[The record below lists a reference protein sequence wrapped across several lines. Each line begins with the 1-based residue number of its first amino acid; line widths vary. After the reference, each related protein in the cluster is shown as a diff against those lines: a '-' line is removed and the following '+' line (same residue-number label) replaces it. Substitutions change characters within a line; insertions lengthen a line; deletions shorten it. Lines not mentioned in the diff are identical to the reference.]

1 MNEYFLNYIL
11 AFVAFRIPIN
21 MKLLLITLF
30 KVFVFQTQSTDSLRV
45 ITQKEVI
52 QRKID
57 SLVNSPFLENGFFGI
72 SIKSVNSDKNIVEC
86 NAKKSLHPASTMK
99 LISSATALMA
109 LGEDFK
115 YSTILEYS
123 GQIKDSVLIGN
134 IIIRGSGDPSL
145 GSWRFKN
152 QPDYKQLTDKWVKK
166 IKELGVK
173 EIRGRIF
180 GDGSFFD
187 ENVVPDTW
195 TWGDTGN
202 YYGAGSYGLNM
213 NENMYWVTFKPS
225 NYMESSTLV
234 KTSPDLPYYQK
245 INRVLTDKSGTGDQ
259 VNIYSTPYQDVLIM
273 QGFVP
278 AGNDFS
284 VKGSIP
290 DPALFSAYFLQK
302 KLLENGI
309 TVSETPL
316 SYLEVNKKNI
326 YYPKPFQTS
335 QIDTLNSPPLCDLA
349 RECNFQSINL
359 YAETFLKTPSVL
371 MNLGSSTEDAI
382 MGLKQIWQTKNVK
395 LDGLKMKD
403 GSGLSPSNGITP
415 NNMTDVLKAM
425 YLEKS
430 FGAFYESIPIVGV
443 SGTVANLGKKSRAVG
458 NVRAKSGSIDGVRA
472 YAGYFT
478 ARNGEMICFSMM
490 LNKYNSDLGSA
501 TRELEKLIILMVE
514 L

>member
-1 MNEYFLNYIL
+1 
-11 AFVAFRIPIN
+11 
-21 MKLLLITLF
+21 MKLILITLF
-30 KVFVFQTQSTDSLRV
+30 KYFAFQTQSPDSLIV
-45 ITQKEVI
+45 TTSHEVI

-57 SLVNSPFLENGFFGI
+57 SLVNSPFLENGFLGL
-72 SIKSVNSDKNIVEC
+72 SIKSVNSDKNIVEY
-86 NAKKSLHPASTMK
+86 NAKKSLQPASTMK

-115 YSTILEYS
+115 YLTIIEYS
-123 GQIKDSVLIGN
+123 GQIKDSILIGN
-134 IIIRGSGDPSL
+134 IIIKGSGDPSL

-152 QPDYKQLTDKWVKK
+152 QLDYKQLTNRWAKK
-166 IKELGVK
+166 IKELGIK

-180 GDGSFFD
+180 GDGSLFD
-187 ENVVPDTW
+187 ENVLPDTW
-195 TWGDTGN
+195 SWGDMGN
-202 YYGAGSYGLNM
+202 YYGAGAYGLNL
-213 NENMYWVTFKPS
+213 NENLYWVTFKPS
-225 NYMESSTLV
+225 NYLESALLV

-278 AGNDFS
+278 EGKDFS

-309 TVSETPL
+309 NVLETPL
-316 SYLEVNKKNI
+316 SYLEANKKNI
-326 YYPKPFQTS
+326 YYQKPLLTT
-335 QIDTLNSPPLCDLA
+335 QIDTLSSPSLRDLA
-349 RECNFQSINL
+349 KECNFQSINL
-359 YAETFLKTPSVL
+359 YAETFLKTSSVL
-371 MNLGSSTEDAI
+371 LNLGSSTEDAI
-382 MGLKQIWQTKNVK
+382 KGLKQIWQAKNVK
-395 LDGLKMKD
+395 LEGFKMKD
-403 GSGLSPSNGITP
+403 GSGLSPANGITP

-443 SGTVANLGKKSRAVG
+443 CGTVSNLCKKTKAVG

-472 YAGYFT
+472 YSGYFT
-478 ARNGEMICFSMM
+478 AQNGEMMCFSMM
-490 LNKYNSDLGSA
+490 LNKYNSEFGSA
-501 TRELEKLIILMVE
+501 TRELEKLIVLMVE

>member
-1 MNEYFLNYIL
+1 
-11 AFVAFRIPIN
+11 
-21 MKLLLITLF
+21 MKLSLITLF
-30 KVFVFQTQSTDSLRV
+30 KIFVFQTQSIDSLKV
-45 ITQKEVI
+45 ITPQEII

-57 SLVNSPFLENGFFGI
+57 SLTNSPFLENGFLGI
-72 SIKSVNSDKNIVEC
+72 SIKSVNSDKNIVEF

-109 LGEDFK
+109 LGEDYK

-123 GQIKDSVLIGN
+123 GLIKDSVLIGN
-134 IIIRGSGDPSL
+134 IIIKGSGDPSL

-152 QPDYKQLTDKWVKK
+152 QPDYKQLTDRWTKK
-166 IKELGVK
+166 IKDLGIK

-180 GDGSFFD
+180 GDSSFFD
-187 ENVVPDTW
+187 ENVLPDSW
-195 TWGDTGN
+195 TWGDVGN

-213 NENMYWVTFKPS
+213 NENLYWVTFKPA
-225 NYMESSTLV
+225 NYMESAPLV

-245 INRVLTDKSGTGDQ
+245 INRVLTDKTGTGDQ

-278 AGNDFS
+278 KGNDFS

-302 KLLENGI
+302 KLSENGI
-309 TVSETPL
+309 SVLETPL
-316 SYLEVNKKNI
+316 SYLEANKKNI
-326 YYPKPFQTS
+326 YYQKPLQIV
-335 QIDTLNSPPLCDLA
+335 QIDTLNSPPLRDLA

-382 MGLKQIWQTKNVK
+382 KGLKQIWQTKNVK
-395 LDGLKMKD
+395 LEGLKMKD

-443 SGTVANLGKKSRAVG
+443 SGTVSNLGKKSKAVG

-478 ARNGEMICFSMM
+478 ARNGEMMCFSMI
-490 LNKYNSDLGSA
+490 LNKYNSDFGSA
-501 TRELEKLIILMVE
+501 TRELEKLMILMVE

>member
-1 MNEYFLNYIL
+1 
-11 AFVAFRIPIN
+11 

-30 KVFVFQTQSTDSLRV
+30 KYLAFQTQSTDSLKV
-45 ITQKEVI
+45 TTPQEII

-57 SLVNSPFLENGFFGI
+57 SLVNSPFLENGFLGL
-72 SIKSVNSDKNIVEC
+72 SIKSVNSDKNIVEY
-86 NAKKSLHPASTMK
+86 NAKKSLQPASTMK
-99 LISSATALMA
+99 LISSATAFIT

-115 YSTILEYS
+115 YLTILEYS
-123 GQIKDSVLIGN
+123 GQIKDSILIGN
-134 IIIRGSGDPSL
+134 IIIKGSGDPSL

-152 QPDYKQLTDKWVKK
+152 QPDYKQLTDRWAKK
-166 IKELGVK
+166 IKELGIK

-180 GDGSFFD
+180 GDGSLFD
-187 ENVVPDTW
+187 ENVLPDTW
-195 TWGDTGN
+195 SWGDMGN
-202 YYGAGSYGLNM
+202 YYGAGAYGLNM
-213 NENMYWVTFKPS
+213 NENLYWVTFKPS
-225 NYMESSTLV
+225 NYLESAPLV

-278 AGNDFS
+278 EGKDFS

-309 TVSETPL
+309 SVLEMPL
-316 SYLEVNKKNI
+316 SYLAASKKNI
-326 YYPKPFQTS
+326 YYQKPLQTT
-335 QIDTLNSPPLCDLA
+335 QIDTLSSPSLRNLA
-349 RECNFQSINL
+349 KECNFQSINL

-371 MNLGSSTEDAI
+371 LNLGSSTEEAI
-382 MGLKQIWQTKNVK
+382 KGLKQIWHTKNVK
-395 LDGLKMKD
+395 LEGFKMKD
-403 GSGLSPSNGITP
+403 GSGLSPAKGITP

-443 SGTVANLGKKSRAVG
+443 CGTVSNLCKKTKAVG

-472 YAGYFT
+472 YSGFFT
-478 ARNGEMICFSMM
+478 AQNGEMMCFSMI
-490 LNKYNSDLGSA
+490 LNKYDSEFGSA

>member
-1 MNEYFLNYIL
+1 
-11 AFVAFRIPIN
+11 

-30 KVFVFQTQSTDSLRV
+30 KIFIFQTQSSDSLKV
-45 ITQKEVI
+45 ITPKEVI

-57 SLVNSPFLENGFFGI
+57 SLVNSPFLENGFLGL
-72 SIKSVNSDKNIVEC
+72 SIKSVNSDKNIVEY
-86 NAKKSLHPASTMK
+86 NAKKSLQPASTMK
-99 LISSATALMA
+99 LISSATAFIA

-115 YSTILEYS
+115 YLTILEYS
-123 GQIKDSVLIGN
+123 GQIKDSILIGN
-134 IIIRGSGDPSL
+134 IIIKGSGDPSL

-152 QPDYKQLTDKWVKK
+152 QPDYKQLTDRWAKK
-166 IKELGVK
+166 IKELGIR

-180 GDGSFFD
+180 GDGSLFD
-187 ENVVPDTW
+187 ENVLPDTW
-195 TWGDTGN
+195 SWGDMGN
-202 YYGAGSYGLNM
+202 YYGAGAYGLNM
-213 NENMYWVTFKPS
+213 NENLYWVTFKPS
-225 NYMESSTLV
+225 NYMESAPIL

-278 AGNDFS
+278 EGKDFS

-309 TVSETPL
+309 NVLETPL
-316 SYLEVNKKNI
+316 SYLEANKKNI
-326 YYPKPFQTS
+326 YYQKPLQTF
-335 QIDTLNSPPLCDLA
+335 QIDTLSSPTLRDLA
-349 RECNFQSINL
+349 KECNFQSINL

-371 MNLGSSTEDAI
+371 LNLGSSTEDAI
-382 MGLKQIWQTKNVK
+382 KGLKQIWHTKNVK
-395 LDGLKMKD
+395 LEGFKMKD
-403 GSGLSPSNGITP
+403 GSGLSPANGITP

-443 SGTVANLGKKSRAVG
+443 CGTVSNLCKKTKAVG

-472 YAGYFT
+472 YSGYFT
-478 ARNGEMICFSMM
+478 AQNGEMMCFSMM
-490 LNKYNSDLGSA
+490 LNKYNSEFGSA
-501 TRELEKLIILMVE
+501 TRELEKLIVLMVE

>member
-1 MNEYFLNYIL
+1 
-11 AFVAFRIPIN
+11 

-30 KVFVFQTQSTDSLRV
+30 KFLAFQTQSTDSLKV
-45 ITQKEVI
+45 ITAQEVI

-57 SLVNSPFLENGFFGI
+57 SLVNSPFLENGFLGI
-72 SIKSVNSDKNIVEC
+72 SIKSVNSDKNIVEY
-86 NAKKSLHPASTMK
+86 NAKKSLQPASTMK
-99 LISSATALMA
+99 LISSATALIS

-123 GQIKDSVLIGN
+123 GEIKDSILVGN
-134 IIIRGSGDPSL
+134 VIIKGSGDPSL
-145 GSWRFKN
+145 GSWRFKS
-152 QPDYKQLTDKWVKK
+152 QPDYKQLIDRWTKK
-166 IKELGVK
+166 IKELGIK

-213 NENMYWVTFKPS
+213 NENLYWVTFKPS
-225 NYMESSTLV
+225 NYMESAPIV

-245 INRVLTDKSGTGDQ
+245 INRVLTDKAGTGDQ

-278 AGNDFS
+278 EGKDFS

-302 KLLENGI
+302 KLLENG
-309 TVSETPL
+309 VMVLETPL
-316 SYLEVNKKNI
+316 SYLEANKKNI
-326 YYPKPFQTS
+326 LFQKPLQTTK
-335 QIDTLNSPPLCDLA
+335 IDTLSSPALRDLA

-371 MNLGSSTEDAI
+371 MNLGNSTEDAI
-382 MGLKQIWQTKNVK
+382 KGLKQIWQTKNVK
-395 LDGLKMKD
+395 LEGLKMKD
-403 GSGLSPSNGITP
+403 GSGLSPANGITP

-443 SGTVANLGKKSRAVG
+443 CGTVSNLCKKTKAVG

-478 ARNGEMICFSMM
+478 AKNGEMMCFSMM

-501 TRELEKLIILMVE
+501 TRELEKLIIMMVE

>member
-1 MNEYFLNYIL
+1 
-11 AFVAFRIPIN
+11 

-30 KVFVFQTQSTDSLRV
+30 KIFIFQTQSSDSLKV
-45 ITQKEVI
+45 ITPKEVI

-57 SLVNSPFLENGFFGI
+57 SLVNSPFLENGFLGL
-72 SIKSVNSDKNIVEC
+72 SIKSVNSDKNIVEY
-86 NAKKSLHPASTMK
+86 NAKKSLQPASTMK
-99 LISSATALMA
+99 LISSATAFIA

-115 YSTILEYS
+115 YLTILEYS
-123 GQIKDSVLIGN
+123 GQIKDSILIGN
-134 IIIRGSGDPSL
+134 IIIKGSGDPSL

-152 QPDYKQLTDKWVKK
+152 QPDYKQLTDRWAKK
-166 IKELGVK
+166 IKELGIK

-180 GDGSFFD
+180 GDGSLFD
-187 ENVVPDTW
+187 ENVLPDTW
-195 TWGDTGN
+195 SWGDMGN

-213 NENMYWVTFKPS
+213 NENLYWVTFKPS
-225 NYMESSTLV
+225 NYMESAPIL

-278 AGNDFS
+278 KGNDFS

-309 TVSETPL
+309 NVSETPL
-316 SYLEVNKKNI
+316 SYLEANKKNI
-326 YYPKPFQTS
+326 YYQKPIQTF
-335 QIDTLNSPPLCDLA
+335 QIDTLNSPNLRDLA

-382 MGLKQIWQTKNVK
+382 KGLKQIWQTKNVK
-395 LDGLKMKD
+395 LEGLKMKD
-403 GSGLSPSNGITP
+403 GSGLSPANGITP
-415 NNMTDVLKAM
+415 NNMTDVLKVM

-443 SGTVANLGKKSRAVG
+443 CGTVSNLCKKTKAVG

-478 ARNGEMICFSMM
+478 ARNGEMMCFSMM
-490 LNKYNSDLGSA
+490 LNKYNSDLGNA
-501 TRELEKLIILMVE
+501 TRELEKLMILMVE

>member
-1 MNEYFLNYIL
+1 
-11 AFVAFRIPIN
+11 
-21 MKLLLITLF
+21 MKLLLIALL
-30 KVFVFQTQSTDSLRV
+30 KIFVFQTQPTDSLKV
-45 ITQKEVI
+45 ITSQEVI

-57 SLVNSPFLENGFFGI
+57 SLVNSPFLENGFLGL
-72 SIKSVNSDKNIVEC
+72 SIKSVNSDKNIVEY

-123 GQIKDSVLIGN
+123 GTIKDSILVGN
-134 IIIRGSGDPSL
+134 IIIKGSGDPSL
-145 GSWRFKN
+145 GSWRFKT
-152 QPDYKQLTDKWVKK
+152 QPDYKQITDRWVKK

-173 EIRGRIF
+173 EIKGRIF

-187 ENVVPDTW
+187 ENVVPDEW
-195 TWGDTGN
+195 IWGDMGN

-213 NENMYWVTFKPS
+213 NENLYWVTFKPT
-225 NYMESSTLV
+225 NYLESAPIV

-278 AGNDFS
+278 SGNDFS

-302 KLLENGI
+302 KLIENGI
-309 TVSETPL
+309 AILESPL
-316 SYLEVNKKNI
+316 SYLEANKKNI
-326 YYPKPFQTS
+326 YYQKPLQTI
-335 QIDTLNSPPLCDLA
+335 QIDTLNSLPLRDLA

-371 MNLGSSTEDAI
+371 MNLGSSTEEAI
-382 MGLKQIWQTKNVK
+382 KGLKQIWQTKNVK
-395 LDGLKMKD
+395 LEGLKMKD
-403 GSGLSPSNGITP
+403 GSGLSPANGITS
-415 NNMTDVLKAM
+415 NNMTDVLKTM

-443 SGTVANLGKKSRAVG
+443 SGTVLNLGKKSRAIG

-478 ARNGEMICFSMM
+478 ARNGEMMCFSMM
-490 LNKYNSDLGSA
+490 LNKYNADLGSA
-501 TRELEKLIILMVE
+501 TRELEKLMILMVE

>member
-1 MNEYFLNYIL
+1 
-11 AFVAFRIPIN
+11 

-30 KVFVFQTQSTDSLRV
+30 KYLAFQTKSSDSLKV
-45 ITQKEVI
+45 TIPQEVI

-57 SLVNSPFLENGFFGI
+57 SLVNSPFLENGFLGL
-72 SIKSVNSDKNIVEC
+72 SIKSVNSDKNIVEY
-86 NAKKSLHPASTMK
+86 NARKSLQPASTMK
-99 LISSATALMA
+99 LISSATAFIA

-115 YSTILEYS
+115 YLTILEYS
-123 GQIKDSVLIGN
+123 GQIKDSILIGN
-134 IIIRGSGDPSL
+134 IIIKGSGDPSL

-152 QPDYKQLTDKWVKK
+152 QPDYKQLTDRWAKK
-166 IKELGVK
+166 IKELGIR

-180 GDGSFFD
+180 GDGSLFD
-187 ENVVPDTW
+187 ENVLPDTW
-195 TWGDTGN
+195 SWGDMGN

-213 NENMYWVTFKPS
+213 NENLYWVTFKPS
-225 NYMESSTLV
+225 NYKESAPIL

-273 QGFVP
+273 QGLVP
-278 AGNDFS
+278 EGKDFS

-309 TVSETPL
+309 NVLETPL
-316 SYLEVNKKNI
+316 SYLEANKKNI
-326 YYPKPFQTS
+326 YYQKPLQTF
-335 QIDTLNSPPLCDLA
+335 QIDTLSSPTLRDLA
-349 RECNFQSINL
+349 KECNFQSINL

-371 MNLGSSTEDAI
+371 LNLGSSTEDAI
-382 MGLKQIWQTKNVK
+382 KGLKQIWHTKNVK
-395 LDGLKMKD
+395 LEGFKMKD
-403 GSGLSPSNGITP
+403 GSGLSPANGITP

-443 SGTVANLGKKSRAVG
+443 CGTVSNLCKKTKAVG

-472 YAGYFT
+472 YSGYFT
-478 ARNGEMICFSMM
+478 AQNGEMMCFSMM
-490 LNKYNSDLGSA
+490 LNKYNSEFGSA
-501 TRELEKLIILMVE
+501 TRELEKLIVLMVE

>member
-1 MNEYFLNYIL
+1 
-11 AFVAFRIPIN
+11 

-30 KVFVFQTQSTDSLRV
+30 KIFIAPSQSSDSLKV
-45 ITQKEVI
+45 ITPQEVI
-52 QRKID
+52 QRKVD
-57 SLVNSPFLENGFFGI
+57 SLVNSPFLENGFLGI
-72 SIKSVNSDKNIVEC
+72 SIKSVNSDKNLVEI
-86 NAKKSLHPASTMK
+86 NAKKSLSPASTLK
-99 LISSATALMA
+99 LISSATALMT

-123 GQIKDSVLIGN
+123 GQLKDSVLIGN
-134 IIIRGSGDPSL
+134 IIIKGSGDPSL

-152 QPDYKQLTDKWVKK
+152 QPDYKQLTDRWVKK
-166 IKELGVK
+166 IKDLGIK

-187 ENVVPDTW
+187 ENVLPDTW

-202 YYGAGSYGLNM
+202 YYGAGAYGLNM
-213 NENMYWVTFKPS
+213 NENLYFVTFKPS
-225 NYMESSTLV
+225 NYMESANFIKTL
-234 KTSPDLPYYQK
+234 PDLPYYQK
-245 INRVLTDKSGTGDQ
+245 LNRVLTDKAGTGDQ

-278 AGNDFS
+278 EGKDFS

-302 KLLENGI
+302 KLLESGVN
-309 TVSETPL
+309 VLETPL
-316 SYLEVNKKNI
+316 SYLEANKKNI
-326 YYPKPFQTS
+326 YYQKPLQTF
-335 QIDTLNSPPLCDLA
+335 QIDTLSSPSLRDLA

-359 YAETFLKTPSVL
+359 YAETFLKTPAVM
-371 MNLGSSTEDAI
+371 MNLGSSTDDAI
-382 MGLKQIWQTKNVK
+382 KGLKQIWQTKNVK
-395 LDGLKMKD
+395 LEGLKMKD
-403 GSGLSPSNGITP
+403 GSGLSPANGITP

-443 SGTVANLGKKSRAVG
+443 CGTVSNLCKKTKAVG

-478 ARNGEMICFSMM
+478 ARNGEMYCFSMM
-490 LNKYNSDLGSA
+490 LNKYNSDFGSA

>member
-1 MNEYFLNYIL
+1 
-11 AFVAFRIPIN
+11 

-30 KVFVFQTQSTDSLRV
+30 KFLAFQTQSTDSLK
-45 ITQKEVI
+45 IIPSQDVI

-72 SIKSVNSDKNIVEC
+72 SIKSVNSDKNIVEY
-86 NAKKSLHPASTMK
+86 NAKKSLQPASTMK
-99 LISSATALMA
+99 LISTATALIA
-109 LGEDFK
+109 LGEDYK

-123 GQIKDSVLIGN
+123 GEIKDSVLIGN
-134 IIIRGSGDPSL
+134 IIIKGSGDPSL
-145 GSWRFKN
+145 GSWRFKS
-152 QPDYKQLTDKWVKK
+152 QPDYKQLIDRWTKK
-166 IKELGVK
+166 IKEIGIK

-213 NENMYWVTFKPS
+213 NENLYWVTFKPA
-225 NYMESSTLV
+225 NYMEFAPIL
-234 KTSPDLPYYQK
+234 KTSPDLPYFQK
-245 INRVLTDKSGTGDQ
+245 INRVLTDKVGTGDQ

-278 AGNDFS
+278 EGKDFS

-302 KLLENGI
+302 RLLENGVI
-309 TVSETPL
+309 VLESPL
-316 SYLEVNKKNI
+316 SYLEANKKNI
-326 YYPKPFQTS
+326 HYQKPLQTI
-335 QIDTLNSPPLCDLA
+335 QIDTLSSLPLRDLA

-382 MGLKQIWQTKNVK
+382 KGLKQIWQTKNVK
-395 LDGLKMKD
+395 LEGLKMKD
-403 GSGLSPSNGITP
+403 GSGLSPANGITP
-415 NNMTDVLKAM
+415 NNMTDILKAM

-443 SGTVANLGKKSRAVG
+443 SGTVSNLGKKSRAIG

-478 ARNGEMICFSMM
+478 AKNGEMMCFSMM
-490 LNKYNSDLGSA
+490 LNKYNSDFGSA

>member
-1 MNEYFLNYIL
+1 
-11 AFVAFRIPIN
+11 

-30 KVFVFQTQSTDSLRV
+30 KYLAFQTQLTDSLKV
-45 ITQKEVI
+45 ITPQEVI

-57 SLVNSPFLENGFFGI
+57 SLVNSPFLENGFLGL
-72 SIKSVNSDKNIVEC
+72 SIKSVNSDKNIVEF

-109 LGEDFK
+109 LGEDYR

-123 GQIKDSVLIGN
+123 GQIKDSILIGN
-134 IIIRGSGDPSL
+134 IIIRGSGDPAL

-152 QPDYKQLTDKWVKK
+152 QPDYKQLTDRWAKK
-166 IKELGVK
+166 IKDLGIK

-195 TWGDTGN
+195 SWGDTGN
-202 YYGAGSYGLNM
+202 YYGAGAYGLNM
-213 NENMYWVTFKPS
+213 NENLYWVTFKPE
-225 NYMESSTLV
+225 NYLESAPLV
-234 KTSPDLPYYQK
+234 KTSPELPYYHK
-245 INRVLTDKSGTGDQ
+245 INRVLTDKAGTGDQ

-278 AGNDFS
+278 EGKDFS

-290 DPALFSAYFLQK
+290 DPALFSGYFLQK
-302 KLLENGI
+302 KLVENGI
-309 TVSETPL
+309 AVLESPL
-316 SYLEVNKKNI
+316 SYLEANKKNVF
-326 YYPKPFQTS
+326 YQKPLQTT
-335 QIDTLNSPPLCDLA
+335 QIDTLYSPFLKDLA

-371 MNLGSSTEDAI
+371 MNLGSSTENAVK
-382 MGLKQIWQTKNVK
+382 GLNQIWQTKNVK
-395 LDGLKMKD
+395 LEGLKMKD
-403 GSGLSPSNGITP
+403 GSGLSPANGVTP

-430 FGAFYESIPIVGV
+430 FNSFYESIPIVGV
-443 SGTVANLGKKSRAVG
+443 SGTVQNLAKKSRAVG

-478 ARNGEMICFSMM
+478 ARNGEMMCFSMM
-490 LNKYNSDLGSA
+490 LNKYNSDFGNA
-501 TRELEKLIILMVE
+501 TRELEKLMILMVE

>member
-1 MNEYFLNYIL
+1 
-11 AFVAFRIPIN
+11 

-30 KVFVFQTQSTDSLRV
+30 KIFIFQTQSTDSLKV
-45 ITQKEVI
+45 ITQKEII

-72 SIKSVNSDKNIVEC
+72 SIKSVNSDKNIVEY

-109 LGEDFK
+109 LGEYFK

-152 QPDYKQLTDKWVKK
+152 QPDYKQLTDKWAKK
-166 IKELGVK
+166 IKDLGIK
-173 EIRGRIF
+173 EIKGRIF

-213 NENMYWVTFKPS
+213 NENLYYVTFKPS

-278 AGNDFS
+278 AGSDFS
-284 VKGSIP
+284 VKGSI
-290 DPALFSAYFLQK
+290 
-302 KLLENGI
+302 
-309 TVSETPL
+309 L
-316 SYLEVNKKNI
+316 SYLEANKKNI
-326 YYPKPFQTS
+326 YYSKPFQTS

-371 MNLGSSTEDAI
+371 MNLGSSTEDA
-382 MGLKQIWQTKNVK
+382 MKGLKQIWQTKNVR

-403 GSGLSPSNGITP
+403 GSGLSPANGITP

-478 ARNGEMICFSMM
+478 ARNGEMMCFSMM
-490 LNKYNSDLGSA
+490 LNKYNSEMGSA

>member
-1 MNEYFLNYIL
+1 
-11 AFVAFRIPIN
+11 

-30 KVFVFQTQSTDSLRV
+30 KIFIFQTQSSDSLKV
-45 ITQKEVI
+45 ITPKEVI

-57 SLVNSPFLENGFFGI
+57 SLVNSPFLENGFLGL
-72 SIKSVNSDKNIVEC
+72 SIKSVNSDKNIVEY
-86 NAKKSLHPASTMK
+86 NAKKSLQPASTMK
-99 LISSATALMA
+99 LISSATAFIA

-115 YSTILEYS
+115 YLTILEYS
-123 GQIKDSVLIGN
+123 GQIKDSILIGN
-134 IIIRGSGDPSL
+134 IIIKGSGDPSL

-152 QPDYKQLTDKWVKK
+152 QPDYKQLTDRWAKK
-166 IKELGVK
+166 IKELGIR

-180 GDGSFFD
+180 GDGSLFD
-187 ENVVPDTW
+187 ENVLPDTW
-195 TWGDTGN
+195 SWGDMGN

-213 NENMYWVTFKPS
+213 NENLYWVTFKPS
-225 NYMESSTLV
+225 NYKESAPIL

-259 VNIYSTPYQDVLIM
+259 VNSYSTPYQDVLIM

-278 AGNDFS
+278 EGKDFS

-309 TVSETPL
+309 NVLETPL
-316 SYLEVNKKNI
+316 SYLEANKKNI
-326 YYPKPFQTS
+326 YYQKPLQTF
-335 QIDTLNSPPLCDLA
+335 QIDTLSSPTLRDLA
-349 RECNFQSINL
+349 KECNFQSINL

-371 MNLGSSTEDAI
+371 LNLGSSTEDAI
-382 MGLKQIWQTKNVK
+382 KGLKQIWHTKNVK
-395 LDGLKMKD
+395 LEGFKMKD
-403 GSGLSPSNGITP
+403 GSGLSPANGITP

-443 SGTVANLGKKSRAVG
+443 CGTVSNLCKKTKAVG

-472 YAGYFT
+472 YSGYFT
-478 ARNGEMICFSMM
+478 AQNGEMMCFSMM
-490 LNKYNSDLGSA
+490 LNKYNSEFGSA
-501 TRELEKLIILMVE
+501 TRELEKLIVLMVE

>member
-1 MNEYFLNYIL
+1 
-11 AFVAFRIPIN
+11 

-30 KVFVFQTQSTDSLRV
+30 KYLALQSQSTDFLKV
-45 ITQKEVI
+45 ITSQESI

-57 SLVNSPFLENGFFGI
+57 SLVNSPFLENGFLGL
-72 SIKSVNSDKNIVEC
+72 SIKSVNLDKNIVEY

-99 LISSATALMA
+99 LISSATAFIA
-109 LGEDFK
+109 LGEDFR

-123 GQIKDSVLIGN
+123 GQIKDSILIGN

-152 QPDYKQLTDKWVKK
+152 QPDYKQLADRWVKK
-166 IKELGVK
+166 IKDLGIK
-173 EIRGRIF
+173 EIRGKIF
-180 GDGSFFD
+180 GDGSFFA

-195 TWGDTGN
+195 IWGDTGN

-213 NENMYWVTFKPS
+213 NENLYWVSFKPS
-225 NYMESSTLV
+225 NYMESAPLV

-245 INRVLTDKSGTGDQ
+245 INQVLTDKVGTGDQ

-278 AGNDFS
+278 KGNDFS

-309 TVSETPL
+309 TVLESPL
-316 SYLEVNKKNI
+316 SFLEANKKNV
-326 YYPKPFQTS
+326 YYQKPILTN

-349 RECNFQSINL
+349 RECNFHSINL

-371 MNLGSSTEDAI
+371 MNFGSSTESAVK
-382 MGLKQIWQTKNVK
+382 GLIQIWQTKNVK
-395 LDGLKMKD
+395 LEGMKMKD
-403 GSGLSPSNGITP
+403 GSGLSPANGITP

-430 FGAFYESIPIVGV
+430 FGDFYKSIPVVGV
-443 SGTVANLGKKSRAVG
+443 SGTVSNLGKKSKAIG

-478 ARNGEMICFSMM
+478 ARNGEMMCFSMM
-490 LNKYNSDLGSA
+490 LNKYNSDLGNA
-501 TRELEKLIILMVE
+501 TRELEKLMILMVE